1 MTTRTPPRPRR
12 VRLRGLIDR
21 VVDAVLTRAVQR
33 VGAPTDLQFTQR
45 QLYYEVCRTLLPVR
59 GLPRRPAFTIP
70 AVVPYRRFSAW
81 LERSGELPGLLHPR
95 AEPTGGIS
103 CHTTEPDL
111 YAYGLPRVLCC
122 QSQEIAEMLRANELP
137 MESACL
143 VVGVDE
149 LPLSD
154 GIIRMLG
161 NADDGPARIYVL
173 HDDSPAGRELPGR
186 IRELTSLPDAVQ
198 VVPIGLRRAQ
208 TAPLHLTRTGFGVFS
223 DVEVAAVA
231 PAMLLRSV
239 HRLVR
244 EVHRHHEPLVDVR
257 GARSAGFLTWPHR

>member
-1 MTTRTPPRPRR
+1 MTPRTPLRSRR
-12 VRLRGLIDR
+12 IHLRELQDHFVD
-21 VVDAVLTRAVQR
+21 VVLGRAVQR

-45 QLYYEVCRTLLPVR
+45 QLYYEVCRTLLPVHR
-59 GLPRRPAFTIP
+59 LPRKPAFTVP
-70 AVVPYRRFSAW
+70 APVSYRRFCTW
-81 LERSGELPGLLHPR
+81 LERSDDVPGLLHPR
-95 AEPTGGIS
+95 PARAGGIG
-103 CHTTEPDL
+103 CHTPEPDL
-111 YAYGLPRVLCC
+111 YAYGLPRILCC
-122 QSQEIAEMLRANELP
+122 QSQGIAEMLRANGLP

-161 NADDGPARIYVL
+161 NVDDGPARVYVL
-173 HDDSPAGRELPGR
+173 HDDSPTGAELPGR
-186 IRELTSLPDAVQ
+186 IRELASLPDSVQ
-198 VVPIGLRRAQ
+198 VVPIGLRRGQ
-208 TAPLHLTRTGFGVFS
+208 SAPLHLTRTGFGMGS

-244 EVHRHHEPLVDVR
+244 EMHRHHESLVDIR
-257 GARSAGFLTWPHR
+257 GARSTGFLTWPQR